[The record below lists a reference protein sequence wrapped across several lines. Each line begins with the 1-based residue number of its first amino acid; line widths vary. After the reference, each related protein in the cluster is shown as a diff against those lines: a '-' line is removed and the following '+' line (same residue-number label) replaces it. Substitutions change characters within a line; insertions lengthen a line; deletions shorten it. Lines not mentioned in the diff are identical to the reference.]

1 MRSEKMDKRNT
12 NTRSGSRDIYSSSKG
27 PRQYKGEIDRYNYV
41 DRDIYS
47 SSGKRAA
54 VQSTKSRKADR
65 RRKKK
70 RGGHRVLAAAF
81 SIALVLVLGVAA
93 YAGVMMNRLNRPSVD
108 TSQYV
113 EQPAAAPTW
122 DVISKDGVTNILLI
136 GADNGDDGNSHR
148 SDTTMLVSIDN
159 ETKQIR
165 LVSFLRD
172 LYLEIPTVGK
182 TKLNAAYAHG
192 GPALTMQTIENNF
205 RVNID
210 KYVSVNFDNFE
221 AIIDKM
227 GGIDIDMSAKV
238 AKEENRNMG
247 SNLHE
252 GVNHL
257 DGRLALYY
265 ARIRAT
271 DSDFGR
277 TGRQRQVIQAMI
289 TRMKELNPVEF
300 SKLMYDYLPY
310 VETNL
315 DDGDLLALAAIA
327 PAVMNYEMETMA
339 VPNENTYEDQTIK
352 GSGMVL
358 VPDLPENCRLLREF
372 LYGRESMKSLDQ

>member
-1 MRSEKMDKRNT
+1 MSNRNIPP
-12 NTRSGSRDIYSSSKG
+12 RGSRDIYSSSKR
-27 PRQYKGEIDRYNYV
+27 PRSNQGEIDRYNYV

-47 SSGKRAA
+47 SSNKRTA
-54 VQSTKSRKADR
+54 VQSAQNRKKSRR
-65 RRKKK
+65 GKKK
-70 RGGHRVLAAAF
+70 RGGIKILTAFVCVL
-81 SIALVLVLGVAA
+81 LVMVLGAAA
-93 YAGVMMNRLNRPSVD
+93 YAGVMMSRLSRPEID
-108 TSQYV
+108 TSQYE
-113 EQPAAAPTW
+113 EQPEAAPSW
-122 DVISKDGVTNILLI
+122 DVISKNGVTNILLI

-159 ETKQIR
+159 ETKKIR

-210 KYVSVNFDNFE
+210 KYVSVDFDNFE

-238 AKEENRNMG
+238 AKEENKNMG

-277 TGRQRQVIQAMI
+277 TGRQRQVIEAMI

-300 SKLMYDYLPY
+300 SKLIYDYLPY

-315 DDGDLLALAAIA
+315 GDGDLLALAALA
-327 PAVMNYEMETMA
+327 PAAMGFEMETMA
-339 VPNENTYEDQTIK
+339 VPNPDTYEDQTIK

-358 VPDLPENCRLLREF
+358 VPDLPENCALLREF
-372 LYGRESMKSLDQ
+372 LYGKDGMPDFN

>member
-1 MRSEKMDKRNT
+1 MCI
-12 NTRSGSRDIYSSSKG
+12 RDS
-27 PRQYKGEIDRYNYV
+27 
-41 DRDIYS
+41 
-47 SSGKRAA
+47 
-54 VQSTKSRKADR
+54 
-65 RRKKK
+65 
-70 RGGHRVLAAAF
+70 
-81 SIALVLVLGVAA
+81 
-93 YAGVMMNRLNRPSVD
+93 
-108 TSQYV
+108 
-113 EQPAAAPTW
+113 
-122 DVISKDGVTNILLI
+122 
-136 GADNGDDGNSHR
+136 
-148 SDTTMLVSIDN
+148 
-159 ETKQIR
+159 
-165 LVSFLRD
+165 

-182 TKLNAAYAHG
+182 TKLNAAYANG

-210 KYVSVNFDNFE
+210 KYVSVNFENFE

-227 GGIDIDMSAKV
+227 GGIDIDMSAEV
-238 AKEENRNMG
+238 AAEENRNMG

-277 TGRQRQVIQAMI
+277 TGRQRQVVEAMI
-289 TRMKELNPVEF
+289 ARMKELNPVEF

-315 DDGDLLALAAIA
+315 SDGDLLALAAMA
-327 PAVMNYEMETMA
+327 PSIMNYEMETMA
-339 VPNENTYEDQTIK
+339 VPNPNAYEDQTIQ

-372 LYGRESMKSLDQ
+372 LYGTSGTDNAGL

>member
-1 MRSEKMDKRNT
+1 MSNRNVPP
-12 NTRSGSRDIYSSSKG
+12 RGSRDIYSSSKR
-27 PRQYKGEIDRYNYV
+27 PRVNQGEIDRYNYV

-47 SSGKRAA
+47 SSNKSTA
-54 VQSTKSRKADR
+54 VQSAQKRKKSRR
-65 RRKKK
+65 GKKK
-70 RGGHRVLAAAF
+70 RSGVRILTAFVCVL
-81 SIALVLVLGVAA
+81 LVMVLGAAA
-93 YAGVMMNRLNRPSVD
+93 YAGVMISRLSRPEID
-108 TSQYV
+108 TSQYE
-113 EQPAAAPTW
+113 EQPEAAPSW
-122 DVISKDGVTNILLI
+122 DVISKNGVTNILLI

-159 ETKQIR
+159 ETKKIR

-210 KYVSVNFDNFE
+210 KYVSVDFDNFQ

-238 AKEENRNMG
+238 AKEENKNMG

-277 TGRQRQVIQAMI
+277 TGRQRQVIEAMI

-300 SKLMYDYLPY
+300 SKLIYDYLPY

-315 DDGDLLALAAIA
+315 GDGDLLALAALA
-327 PAVMNYEMETMA
+327 PAAMGFEMETMA
-339 VPNENTYEDQTIK
+339 VPNPDTYEDQTIK

-358 VPDLPENCRLLREF
+358 VPDLPQNCALLREF
-372 LYGRESMKSLDQ
+372 LYGKDGMPDSNE

>member
-1 MRSEKMDKRNT
+1 MSNRNVPP
-12 NTRSGSRDIYSSSKG
+12 RGSRDIYSSSKR
-27 PRQYKGEIDRYNYV
+27 PRVNQGEIDRYNYV

-47 SSGKRAA
+47 SSNKRAA
-54 VQSTKSRKADR
+54 VQSAQKRKKSRR
-65 RRKKK
+65 GKKK
-70 RGGHRVLAAAF
+70 RGGVRILTAFVCVL
-81 SIALVLVLGVAA
+81 LVMVLGAAA
-93 YAGVMMNRLNRPSVD
+93 YAGVMMSRLSRPEID
-108 TSQYV
+108 TSQYE
-113 EQPAAAPTW
+113 EQPEAAPSW
-122 DVISKDGVTNILLI
+122 DVISKNGVTNILLI

-159 ETKQIR
+159 ETKKIR

-210 KYVSVNFDNFE
+210 KYVSVDFDNFE

-238 AKEENRNMG
+238 AKEENKNMG

-277 TGRQRQVIQAMI
+277 TGRQRQVIEAMI

-300 SKLMYDYLPY
+300 SKLIYDYLPY

-315 DDGDLLALAAIA
+315 GDGDLLALAAIA
-327 PAVMNYEMETMA
+327 PAAMGFEMETMA
-339 VPNENTYEDQTIK
+339 VPNPDTYEDQTIK

-358 VPDLPENCRLLREF
+358 VPDLPENCALLREF
-372 LYGRESMKSLDQ
+372 LYGKDGMPDSNE

>member
-1 MRSEKMDKRNT
+1 MDKRNT
-12 NTRSGSRDIYSSSKG
+12 YTRSGSRDIYSSSKG
-27 PRQYKGEIDRYNYV
+27 PRQYRGEIDRYNYV

-47 SSGKRAA
+47 SSNKRAA
-54 VQSTKSRKADR
+54 VKSAKSRKADR

-70 RGGHRVLAAAF
+70 RGGHRVLATVF
-81 SIALVLVLGVAA
+81 SVALVLVLGVVA
-93 YAGVMMNRLNRPSVD
+93 YAGVMVSRPNRPGVD

-113 EQPAAAPTW
+113 EQPEAAPTW

-159 ETKQIR
+159 GTKKLR

-182 TKLNAAYAHG
+182 TKLNAAYANG

-210 KYVSVNFDNFE
+210 KYVSVNFENFE

-227 GGIDIDMSAKV
+227 GGIDIDMSAEV
-238 AKEENRNMG
+238 AAEENRNIG

-277 TGRQRQVIQAMI
+277 TGRQRQVVEAMI
-289 TRMKELNPVEF
+289 ARMKELNPVEF

-315 DDGDLLALAAIA
+315 SDGDLLALAAMA
-327 PAVMNYEMETMA
+327 PSIMNYEMETMA
-339 VPNENTYEDQTIK
+339 VPNPNAYEDQTIQ

-372 LYGRESMKSLDQ
+372 LYGTSGTDNAGL

>member
-1 MRSEKMDKRNT
+1 MDKRNT

>member
-1 MRSEKMDKRNT
+1 MSNRNVPP
-12 NTRSGSRDIYSSSKG
+12 RGSRDIYSSSKR
-27 PRQYKGEIDRYNYV
+27 PRVNQGEIDRYNYV

-47 SSGKRAA
+47 SSNKRTA
-54 VQSTKSRKADR
+54 VQSAQKRKKSRR
-65 RRKKK
+65 GKKK
-70 RGGHRVLAAAF
+70 RGGVRILTAFVCVL
-81 SIALVLVLGVAA
+81 LVMVLGAAA
-93 YAGVMMNRLNRPSVD
+93 YAGVMISRLSRPEID
-108 TSQYV
+108 TSQYE
-113 EQPAAAPTW
+113 EQPEAAPSW
-122 DVISKDGVTNILLI
+122 DVISKNGVTNILLI

-159 ETKQIR
+159 ETKKIR

-210 KYVSVNFDNFE
+210 KYVSVDFDNFQ

-238 AKEENRNMG
+238 ANEENKNMG

-277 TGRQRQVIQAMI
+277 TGRQRQVIEAMI

-300 SKLMYDYLPY
+300 SKLIYDYLPY

-315 DDGDLLALAAIA
+315 GDGDLLALAALA
-327 PAVMNYEMETMA
+327 PAAMGFEMETMA
-339 VPNENTYEDQTIK
+339 VPNPDTYEDQTIK

-358 VPDLPENCRLLREF
+358 VPDLPQNCALLREF
-372 LYGRESMKSLDQ
+372 LYGKDGMPDSNE

>member
-1 MRSEKMDKRNT
+1 MDKRRT
-12 NTRSGSRDIYSSSKG
+12 NTRSGSRDIYSSSRG
-27 PRQYKGEIDRYNYV
+27 PRPYKGEIDRYNYV

-47 SSGKRAA
+47 SSNKRAA
-54 VQSTKSRKADR
+54 VQSAKSRKADR

-70 RGGHRVLAAAF
+70 RGRHRISAVVL
-81 SIALVLVLGVAA
+81 SVTLVLVLGVVA
-93 YAGVMMNRLNRPSVD
+93 YAGVMMNRLNRPGVD

-113 EQPAAAPTW
+113 EQPAAAPAW

-159 ETKQIR
+159 ETQKLR

-210 KYVSVNFDNFE
+210 KYVSINFANFE

-238 AKEENRNMG
+238 AEEENRNMG

-277 TGRQRQVIQAMI
+277 TGRQRQVVEAMI
-289 TRMKELNPVEF
+289 TRMRELNPVEF

-315 DDGDLLALAAIA
+315 SDGDLLALAAMA
-327 PAVMNYEMETMA
+327 PAIMNYEMDTMA
-339 VPNENTYEDQTIK
+339 IPNVNTYEDQTVQ

-358 VPDLPENCRLLREF
+358 VPDLTENCRLLREF
-372 LYGRESMKSLDQ
+372 LYGQESLESLEP

>member
-1 MRSEKMDKRNT
+1 MDKRRT

-27 PRQYKGEIDRYNYV
+27 TRTYKGEIDRYNYV

-47 SSGKRAA
+47 SSNKRAA
-54 VQSTKSRKADR
+54 VQSARSRKAGR

-70 RGGHRVLAAAF
+70 RGGHRILATIF
-81 SIALVLVLGVAA
+81 CVMLVLVLGVAA
-93 YAGVMMNRLNRPSVD
+93 YAGVMMNRLNRPGVD

-113 EQPAAAPTW
+113 EQPAAAPAW
-122 DVISKDGVTNILLI
+122 DVISKDGVTNILLS
-136 GADNGDDGNSHR
+136 GADTGDDGNSHR

-159 ETKQIR
+159 ETKKLR

-227 GGIDIDMSAKV
+227 GGIDIDMSAEV
-238 AKEENRNMG
+238 AEEENRNMG

-277 TGRQRQVIQAMI
+277 TGRQRQVVEAMI
-289 TRMKELNPVEF
+289 SRMKELNPVEF
-300 SKLMYDYLPY
+300 SKLMYDYLPF

-315 DDGDLLALAAIA
+315 SDGDLLALAAMA
-327 PAVMNYEMETMA
+327 PAIMNYEMETMA
-339 VPNENTYEDQTIK
+339 VPNIDTYEDQTIQ

-372 LYGRESMKSLDQ
+372 LYGQESLDL

>member
-1 MRSEKMDKRNT
+1 MDKRPT
-12 NTRSGSRDIYSSSKG
+12 NTRAGSRDIYSSSNRPK
-27 PRQYKGEIDRYNYV
+27 PYKGEIDRYNYV

-47 SSGKRAA
+47 NSRKRAA
-54 VQSTKSRKADR
+54 VQSSKSRKAS
-65 RRKKK
+65 RKRQKK
-70 RGGHRVLAAAF
+70 RGGRRVLATVFAVV
-81 SIALVLVLGVAA
+81 LVLALGVAA
-93 YAGVMMNRLNRPSVD
+93 YAGVMMNRLNRPGVD

-113 EQPAAAPTW
+113 EQPAAAPVW
-122 DVISKDGVTNILLI
+122 DVISQDGVTNILLI

-159 ETKQIR
+159 KTKR
-165 LVSFLRD
+165 LCLVSFLRD

-238 AKEENRNMG
+238 AQEENRNMG

-277 TGRQRQVIQAMI
+277 TGRQRQVVEAMLA
-289 TRMKELNPVEF
+289 RMKELNPVEF

-315 DDGDLLALAAIA
+315 DDGDLLALAALA
-327 PAVMNYEMETMA
+327 PAVMNYETETMA
-339 VPNENTYEDQTIK
+339 VPNENAYEDQTVK

-358 VPDLPENCRLLREF
+358 APDLPENCRLLREL
-372 LYGRESMKSLDQ
+372 LYGQDSVKGLDD

>member
-1 MRSEKMDKRNT
+1 MDKRSA

-27 PRQYKGEIDRYNYV
+27 PRQNKGEIDRYHYV

-47 SSGKRAA
+47 NNKRAA
-54 VQSTKSRKADR
+54 VQSTKSRKADH

-70 RGGHRVLAAAF
+70 RGGHRVLKTLLCVV
-81 SIALVLVLGVAA
+81 LVLVLGVVA
-93 YAGVMMNRLNRPSVD
+93 YAGVMMNRLNRPGVD

-113 EQPAAAPTW
+113 EQPAAAPAW

-182 TKLNAAYAHG
+182 TKLNAAYANG

-277 TGRQRQVIQAMI
+277 TGRQRQVIEAMI

-300 SKLMYDYLPY
+300 SKLMYDYLPF

-315 DDGDLLALAAIA
+315 SNGDLSALAVMA
-327 PAVMNYEMETMA
+327 PSVINYEMATMA
-339 VPNENTYEDQTIK
+339 IPNENTYEDQTIK

-358 VPDLPENCRLLREF
+358 MPDLPENCRLLRGF
-372 LYGRESMKSLDQ
+372 LYGSDSVESLNY

>member
-1 MRSEKMDKRNT
+1 MSNRNVPP
-12 NTRSGSRDIYSSSKG
+12 RGSRDIYSSSKR
-27 PRQYKGEIDRYNYV
+27 PRVNQGEIDRYNYV

-47 SSGKRAA
+47 SSNKRTA
-54 VQSTKSRKADR
+54 VQSAQKRKKSRR
-65 RRKKK
+65 GKKK
-70 RGGHRVLAAAF
+70 RSGVRILTAFVCVL
-81 SIALVLVLGVAA
+81 LVMVLGAAA
-93 YAGVMMNRLNRPSVD
+93 YAGVMISRLSRPEID
-108 TSQYV
+108 TSQYE
-113 EQPAAAPTW
+113 EQPEAAPSW
-122 DVISKDGVTNILLI
+122 DVISKNGVTNILLI

-159 ETKQIR
+159 ETKKIR

-210 KYVSVNFDNFE
+210 KYVSVDFDNFQ

-238 AKEENRNMG
+238 AKEENKNMG

-277 TGRQRQVIQAMI
+277 TGRQRQVIEAMI

-300 SKLMYDYLPY
+300 SKLIYDYLPY

-315 DDGDLLALAAIA
+315 GDGDLLALAALA
-327 PAVMNYEMETMA
+327 PAAMGFEMETMA
-339 VPNENTYEDQTIK
+339 VPNPDTYEDQTIK

-358 VPDLPENCRLLREF
+358 VPDLPQNCALLREF
-372 LYGRESMKSLDQ
+372 LYGKDGMPDSNE

>member
-1 MRSEKMDKRNT
+1 MDKRRT

-27 PRQYKGEIDRYNYV
+27 PRTYKGEIDRYNYV

-47 SSGKRAA
+47 SSNKRAA
-54 VQSTKSRKADR
+54 VQSARSRKAGR

-70 RGGHRVLAAAF
+70 RGGHRILATIF
-81 SIALVLVLGVAA
+81 CVMLVLVLGVAA
-93 YAGVMMNRLNRPSVD
+93 YAGVMMNRLNRPGVD

-113 EQPAAAPTW
+113 EQPAAAPAW

-159 ETKQIR
+159 ETKKLR

-227 GGIDIDMSAKV
+227 GGIDIDMSAEV
-238 AKEENRNMG
+238 AEEENRNMG

-277 TGRQRQVIQAMI
+277 TGRQRQVVEAMI
-289 TRMKELNPVEF
+289 SRMKELNPVEF
-300 SKLMYDYLPY
+300 SKLMYDYLPF

-315 DDGDLLALAAIA
+315 SDGDLLALAAMA
-327 PAVMNYEMETMA
+327 PAIMNYEMETMA
-339 VPNENTYEDQTIK
+339 VPNIDTYEDQTIQ

-372 LYGRESMKSLDQ
+372 LYGQESLDL